1 MAQICAGSIGKRV
14 ANWQALQLSR
24 GGRKWNLY
32 FWRVLKVEIKSGQ
45 MIEVLFRA
53 EFSLRRM
60 FLSPIAIVTLLF
72 YPAPNDASLRNKH
85 VQPEISRANHP
96 I

>member
-14 ANWQALQLSR
+14 ANRQALQLSR

-60 FLSPIAIVTLLF
+60 FPVNHRGLGGV
-72 YPAPNDASLRNKH
+72 APFAHDGAR
-85 VQPEISRANHP
+85 RGGAT
-96 I
+96 